1 MTTLSEYLDLIQRA
15 KRVKYKNHIPV
26 LKEKNQTNS
35 ESIRGFQGR
44 LDNWIKNLVE
54 FEKQKI

>member
-15 KRVKYKNHIPV
+15 KRVKYKNNIPV

-35 ESIRGFQGR
+35 ESIRGFQKR
-44 LDNWIKNLVE
+44 LDNWIKSLVE